1 MNPNKSETNRFNKG
15 KIYKIIDMINNFY
28 YIGSTTSTLARRL
41 YEHKQNITRI
51 QSRKVYNYF
60 NEIGFDNIKIIL
72 IKEVNVDNRNQ
83 LLKAE
88 NDIIEEC
95 LKDEKCLNSIRSWTG
110 LNTNDMKEYR
120 KLYNEKFKDE
130 ISSVN
135 KKYKQKYYETY
146 KDEILNE
153 HKTYYQNNRDKVL
166 ENKKIYNNQ
175 NKEKIL
181 EYKAIYN
188 VNNKTKIKEKLKQY
202 YEENKD
208 KLDENNLKY
217 YYQNKEKINQ
227 FRKEKVQ
234 CICGCLIRKDGMKEH
249 QITKKHKTF
258 IQNQQQESEAI

>member
-1 MNPNKSETNRFNKG
+1 MNPNKSETNRYNNG
-15 KIYKIIDMINNFY
+15 KIYKIIDMINDFY

-72 IKEVNVDNRNQ
+72 IKEVNVDNKNQ

-110 LNTNDMKEYR
+110 ILRSNNDEYY
-120 KLYNEKFKDE
+120 KLY
-130 ISSVN
+130 
-135 KKYKQKYYETY
+135 YQKY
-146 KDEILNE
+146 KDEVSE
-153 HKTYYQNNRDKVL
+153 RHKKYNKENKQHIN
-166 ENKKIYNNQ
+166 ENKKQYYE
-175 NKEKIL
+175 NKKEQIL
-181 EYKAIYN
+181 EQKKIYYM
-188 VNNKTKIKEKLKQY
+188 NNKDKLIKKHQTY
-202 YEENKD
+202 YEENKEISIKAHRIYYD
-208 KLDENNLKY
+208 K
-217 YYQNKEKINQ
+217 NKETISQYKSEKI
-227 FRKEKVQ
+227 Q
-234 CICGCLIRKDGMKEH
+234 CTCGCFIRRDGMKEH